1 MKVILQTGLLI
12 LLLAISDVL
21 MAAIVLGNT
30 RVIYPSEKKTVN
42 VQLFNQDEQVSLVQA
57 WIDDG
62 DIEST
67 PEESNAPFV
76 VIPPVVKVAGSQGV
90 MLKIQ
95 YFPAA
100 NTLAKDRESLFFL
113 NVLDIPPKP
122 EERNESVNTLQFAV
136 KTRIKLFYRPQGIA
150 LQPSEIIQSIKVSR
164 QEGGRSLQ
172 INNPT
177 PYYFTVSNIEDSRGQ
192 ELLSEGVMVA
202 PFSQMTRA
210 TQQVT
215 KQGSKVVLIYVND
228 NGSYLTRSFL
238 L

>member
-42 VQLFNQDEQVSLVQA
+42 VQLYNQDQQASLVQA

-67 PEESNAPFV
+67 PENSHAPFV
-76 VIPPVVKVAGSQGV
+76 ITPPVLRVSGNQGTIV
-90 MLKIQ
+90 KIQ
-95 YFPAA
+95 SFPESMS
-100 NTLAKDRESLFFL
+100 LAKDRESLFFL

-122 EERNESVNTLQFAV
+122 DERRDAVNTLQFAV
-136 KTRIKLFYRPQGIA
+136 KTRVKLFYRPQNIRMK
-150 LQPSEIIQSIKVSR
+150 PDDVIQLITLKR
-164 QEGGRSLQ
+164 QDGGRHLL
-172 INNPT
+172 IDNPT
-177 PYYFTVSNIEDSRGQ
+177 PYYFTISMIEDSRGQ
-192 ELLSEGVMVA
+192 ALLSDGVMLA
-202 PFSQMTRA
+202 PFSHMTCA

-215 KQGSKVVLIYVND
+215 KSRNQVALIYVND